1 MTIRL
6 VSRHPGAVAWLR
18 RRYHLT
24 QALLV
29 PHLDVV
35 SIESGDHVIGTLPV
49 QAIAEVWARGATYH
63 HLVIPLT
70 ADLRGWELTA
80 DELDAAGATLQCFYA
95 ERRDDELPIG

>member
-6 VSRHPGAVAWLR
+6 VSRHPGAVDWLR
-18 RRYHLT
+18 RRHEFT
-24 QALLV
+24 QTLVV
-29 PHLDVV
+29 PHLDVA
-35 SIESGDHVIGTLPV
+35 SLEPGDHVIGTLPV

-70 ADLRGWELTA
+70 ADLRGQELTA

-95 ERRDDELPIG
+95 ERRDDKLPIG